1 MTKMAIGAAITGV
14 SGLLLAAGS
23 LAVSNGQVS
32 VLWPLLGWFGM
43 GFGFMW
49 YWPIALSLV
58 SKAAPAKV
66 NSTMMGATYLAL
78 FFGSTIMGWVGSF
91 YDEMSNAAFWTLDA
105 SIALVSAVVILALKR
120 PVNRIL
126 DLCDT

>member
-1 MTKMAIGAAITGV
+1 
-14 SGLLLAAGS
+14 
-23 LAVSNGQVS
+23 
-32 VLWPLLGWFGM
+32 
-43 GFGFMW
+43 
-49 YWPIALSLV
+49 
-58 SKAAPAKV
+58 
-66 NSTMMGATYLAL
+66 
-78 FFGSTIMGWVGSF
+78 MGWVGSF